1 MQRVSN
7 RRKYQQRDGIQNKN
21 GPERH
26 RHFLFIGLQNRPD
39 GGDSAAAANRGAGR
53 NQEWRIAPHPK
64 EFSERQTYE

>member
-1 MQRVSN
+1 MNRQRGPQSELRLRKVQRVSN

-53 NQEWRIAPHPK
+53 NQE
-64 EFSERQTYE
+64 